1 MTLRNLTLVLTAM
14 GIGCVG
20 SGSAMA
26 ETPTAPQQVD
36 VSQTAQATLLP
47 VAFAKLPPAQE
58 LLAQVPLIQAES
70 VDVAVAVNE
79 PAALQGKPL
88 DNSALGDL
96 RGSGGI
102 VVGNQTLNAITSGNS
117 TIGNYTAGA
126 VNISQSA
133 LSNFNGLGNITI
145 NTGAMSQLQSAMNVT
160 VNVTP

>member
-1 MTLRNLTLVLTAM
+1 MTLRNLTLVLAAAGM
-14 GIGCVG
+14 GCAGIG
-20 SGSAMA
+20 SAGA
-26 ETPTAPQQVD
+26 ETPPEPPQAGVSPTVQAAVPEVVPVKAAPVE
-36 VSQTAQATLLP
+36 AA
-47 VAFAKLPPAQE
+47 PAVME
-58 LLAQVPLIQAES
+58 
-70 VDVAVAVNE
+70 AV
-79 PAALQGKPL
+79 ALQGKPL
-88 DNSALGDL
+88 DNGALGDL

>member
-1 MTLRNLTLVLTAM
+1 M
-14 GIGCVG
+14 
-20 SGSAMA
+20 
-26 ETPTAPQQVD
+26 APQVSLARAD
-36 VSQTAQATLLP
+36 VVMAPP
-47 VAFAKLPPAQE
+47 V
-58 LLAQVPLIQAES
+58 LA
-70 VDVAVAVNE
+70 E

-88 DNSALGDL
+88 DNAALGDL

>member
-1 MTLRNLTLVLTAM
+1 MTLRNWTLVLAAAGM
-14 GIGCVG
+14 GCVG
-20 SGSAMA
+20 IGSAWA
-26 ETPTAPQQVD
+26 ETPPEALQTDGSQAVTVTLPQLQLAKV
-36 VSQTAQATLLP
+36 QP
-47 VAFAKLPPAQE
+47 VEA
-58 LLAQVPLIQAES
+58 PLIVELSPVVAEAS
-70 VDVAVAVNE
+70 
-79 PAALQGKPL
+79 ALGKPL

-102 VVGNQTLNAITSGNS
+102 VVGNQTLNAITSGNN
-117 TIGNYTAGA
+117 TIGNYAAGA

>member
-1 MTLRNLTLVLTAM
+1 MRLRYLPLVLAAAGM
-14 GIGCVG
+14 GCTGT
-20 SGSAMA
+20 SPAWAAPA
-26 ETPTAPQQVD
+26 EP
-36 VSQTAQATLLP
+36 AQADVAPAVQAAPP
-47 VAFAKLPPAQE
+47 VVALAKVEAAPPA
-58 LLAQVPLIQAES
+58 V
-70 VDVAVAVNE
+70 
-79 PAALQGKPL
+79 ALQGKPL